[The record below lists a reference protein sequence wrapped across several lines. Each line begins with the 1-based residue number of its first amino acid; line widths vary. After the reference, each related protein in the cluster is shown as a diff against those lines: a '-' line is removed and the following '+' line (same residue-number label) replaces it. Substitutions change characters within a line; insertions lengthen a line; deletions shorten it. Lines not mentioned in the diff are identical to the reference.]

1 MVTNED
7 KLPLSW
13 NKKREIEFRLCCFV
27 AWLRRAT
34 PQPASG
40 TIAGYVGHVR
50 SRHSIWLGGVA
61 FEELVGATRR
71 LSLITK
77 AIKKQRPPQ
86 KRKKVPFTLEPAQE
100 G

>member
-1 MVTNED
+1 
-7 KLPLSW
+7 
-13 NKKREIEFRLCCFV
+13 
-27 AWLRRAT
+27 
-34 PQPASG
+34 
-40 TIAGYVGHVR
+40 
-50 SRHSIWLGGVA
+50 LGGVA